1 MLEPIRQKLADYYYN
16 SQKYPEA
23 ARYLGLLRSS
33 VQQPAQKEAI
43 LAGLLEVYLKWPN
56 SERVTYLL
64 EQRLL
69 EADLE
74 PNNPLIISIENC
86 IAQPGGPAD
95 PNLIRQILQETA
107 VSSQKRP
114 KWSEQVKKWLSQLS
128 QPAESGDEGKS
139 Q

>member
-1 MLEPIRQKLADYYYN
+1 
-16 SQKYPEA
+16 
-23 ARYLGLLRSS
+23 
-33 VQQPAQKEAI
+33 

-56 SERVTYLL
+56 SQRATYLL

-74 PNNPLIISIENC
+74 PNSPLIISIENC

-95 PNLIRQILQETA
+95 PNLIRQILQKTA
-107 VSSQKRP
+107 VSSQERP
-114 KWSEQVKKWLSQLS
+114 KWSEQVKKWLIQLS
-128 QPAESGDEGKS
+128 QPAESGDERKS